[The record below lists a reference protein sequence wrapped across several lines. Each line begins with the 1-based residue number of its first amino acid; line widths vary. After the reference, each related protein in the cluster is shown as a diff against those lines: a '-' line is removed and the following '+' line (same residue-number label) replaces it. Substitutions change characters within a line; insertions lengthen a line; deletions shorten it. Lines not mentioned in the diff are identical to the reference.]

1 MVQRYLTTEDENG
14 AVKSLLTNMWL
25 TIPATLIFFF
35 VGTSLFV
42 FFKQYPDKMNF
53 SLTNGDAIFPWY
65 IVKEL
70 PNGVVG
76 LLISGILAA
85 AMSSV
90 SSSINSAATS
100 YCEDIHFRFWN
111 SRKKLNLARLAT
123 LLIGIIGTLS
133 ALFMAEFEISFVG
146 YFSKNPWSNN
156 WKYEWSLCFR
166 SFFKKAN
173 STGALIGFS
182 GSLIFRYTF

>member
-1 MVQRYLTTEDENG
+1 
-14 AVKSLLTNMWL
+14 
-25 TIPATLIFFF
+25 
-35 VGTSLFV
+35 
-42 FFKQYPDKMNF
+42 MNF

-133 ALFMAEFEISFVG
+133 ALFMAEFEIKSLWDIFQKILGLIIGSMSGLFVLG
-146 YFSKNPWSNN
+146 VF
-156 WKYEWSLCFR
+156 L
-166 SFFKKAN
+166 KK
-173 STGALIGFS
+173 LIQ
-182 GSLIFRYTF
+182 LEH